1 MAMGAASAASR
12 RRGGGLPPPIRE
24 REGLTHPPPPSSP
37 LLRPGSR
44 DRRNNASR
52 PVLREQPVRRRRRRG
67 VRLRW
72 GGAEEDETRE
82 DTGISDGVCLRRLA
96 LGFFFFF
103 FLFSFSS
110 FRFSPPSRVLFSGGD
125 GPFLRVDF
133 IRVQARSVSC
143 TRTCSKSQVGPWT
156 YVEPGKVCMP
166 C

>member
-1 MAMGAASAASR
+1 MGAASAASR

-24 REGLTHPPPPSSP
+24 REGLTHPPPPSSS

-52 PVLREQPVRRRRRRG
+52 PVLREQPVRRRRRRRG